1 MTHHLDFGS
10 LTVKDAL
17 DLAIFIEEEA
27 RDRYDDFAAQME
39 AHRTPEAARFFRHMA
54 ENELKHAT
62 AIADRRTAAFGDAP
76 VTADR
81 SMLFD
86 VEAPAFEQARA
97 FMGVKAALEVA
108 LAAETKAY
116 EFYDAAL
123 PTIKDPQMQELFG
136 WLRDEEVKHQEMVRR
151 LMDVVPEDGDFDP
164 EDFVDAPTGQ

>member
-1 MTHHLDFGS
+1 MTQQIDFGS

-27 RDRYDDFAAQME
+27 KERYDDFAAQME
-39 AHRTPEAARFFRHMA
+39 AHHTPEAARFFRYMA
-54 ENELKHAT
+54 ANEQKHADS
-62 AIADRRTAAFGDAP
+62 IAERRRAAFGDAP

-86 VEAPAFEQARA
+86 VEAPEFERARA
-97 FMGVKAALEVA
+97 FMGVQAALEIA

-123 PTIKDPQMQELFG
+123 PGIREPQLQELFG
-136 WLRDEEVKHQEMVRR
+136 WLRDEEIKHQELVRS
-151 LMDVVPEDGDFDP
+151 LMERVPEDGDFDP
-164 EDFVDAPTGQ
+164 ADFVDAPTSQ